1 MGDFT
6 AHEAVSKVTKKV
18 ITLVELSQVY
28 KANVPKNSEGK
39 VDAVSM
45 NGKQVRVKFQVT
57 IYEWFDKH
65 EYETFLEEV

>member
-6 AHEAVSKVTKKV
+6 VKEAVSKFNKKV
-18 ITLVELSQVY
+18 ITLVNLSQVY
-28 KANVPKNSEGK
+28 KASVPKNSEGK

-45 NGKQVRVKFQVT
+45 NGKQVRVRFQVT